1 MGRAY
6 VEADE
11 EKREDVAGATRVAK
25 KRKKF
30 RIWLRQEF
38 FHCFKH

>member
-11 EKREDVAGATRVAK
+11 EKREDVAGATRLAK
-25 KRKKF
+25 NKNF
-30 RIWLRQEF
+30 GSA
-38 FHCFKH
+38 